1 MMTLATQTLEHRIVR
16 EVLTTEPPL
25 VFTVEI
31 RYHPEDN
38 GYSAECFEMEAF
50 AWGESYDEAVEN
62 LLNVMIWVCG
72 SDHRTGTTIPEPQGQ
87 KHRSCQVRAVIG
99 WRRETAQGFGVM
111 RYGLHLRPVQEG
123 LEEKQVFG
131 C

>member
-1 MMTLATQTLEHRIVR
+1 MVTLATQTLEHRIVR

-50 AWGESYDEAVEN
+50 AWGESYEEAVEN
-62 LLNVMIWVCG
+62 LLDVMIGFAEVTIELEQQYPNLKDESIAHAKFVLSLG
-72 SDHRTGTTIPEPQGQ
+72 S
-87 KHRSCQVRAVIG
+87 
-99 WRRETAQGFGVM
+99 
-111 RYGLHLRPVQEG
+111 
-123 LEEKQVFG
+123 EEKLRKVLG
-131 C
+131 L